1 MNILLCTPTF
11 DSITHGP
18 SKFAHLLL
26 QINDLYPQHELR
38 ILTENVREDIPHQVY
53 LLPIKYPRIVHALGM
68 FLRMISY
75 HRGAKRIRKNY
86 KYDVLIY
93 NNAIHALWSAIWKP
107 KGVKVIGLINDSYY
121 LDTHVRTFNWTK
133 ISLINLIHK
142 PFECLAARFLDV
154 IVVNSNYLKN
164 RVEQEYR
171 CEEKKVKRLY
181 KSIEVDK
188 INFVKNRP
196 PITNRVHVLFVK
208 SDYRIGGLDILVAAL
223 AKLTDFSFV
232 ITVIGALNHKLS
244 EIEQLFAPY
253 PNITLNY
260 LGRQTQPQVFE
271 QMYCQDLLCIPSRT
285 EGLGVANIEGLAAG
299 IPVVSTRVG
308 GIPEVLDSGKNGWL
322 ANKESPEN
330 LAKNIKKCINSF
342 QERQLKSKRGR
353 QFVETSFS
361 HYKMLETLLNI
372 LKK

>member
-38 ILTENVREDIPHQVY
+38 ILTENVQKDIPNQVY

-75 HRGAKRIRKNY
+75 HRGAQRIRKNY
-86 KYDVLIY
+86 QYDVLIY

-121 LDTHVRTFNWTK
+121 LDTHIRTFDGTK
-133 ISLINLIHK
+133 IALINLIHK
-142 PFECLAARFLDV
+142 PFEYLAARFLDV
-154 IVVNSNYLKN
+154 VIVNSNYLKN
-164 RVEQEYR
+164 RVHQEYR
-171 CEEKKVKRLY
+171 CEEKKVRRLY

-188 INFVKNRP
+188 IEFIKNRP
-196 PITNRVHVLFVK
+196 PIKNRVRILFVK
-208 SDYRIGGLDILVAAL
+208 SDYHIGGLDILVAAL

-232 ITVIGALNHKLS
+232 ITVIGALEHKVE
-244 EIEQLFAPY
+244 EIEQLFTNI
-253 PNITLNY
+253 PNVRLNF
-260 LGRQTQPQVFE
+260 LGTQSQQQVFE
-271 QMYCQDLLCIPSRT
+271 QMYQQDILCIPSRT
-285 EGLGVANIEGLAAG
+285 EGLGVANMEGLAAG

-308 GIPEVLDSGKNGWL
+308 GIPEVLNEGKNGWL
-322 ANKESPEN
+322 AEKESADD
-330 LAKNIKKCINSF
+330 LARVIKTCLLSPH
-342 QERQLKSKRGR
+342 ERQLKAERGR
-353 QFVETSFS
+353 KFVEQHFK
-361 HYKMLETLLNI
+361 HDKMLATLLRYCQ
-372 LKK
+372 L